1 MLQIDS
7 TLFLQIV
14 NFLLLLWI
22 LNRLL
27 FRPFLKVV
35 EEREERTRGARSQAD
50 DLTVKAGDLKGKHE
64 SGVSEAT
71 SQGGSYKEEQ
81 IRAGH
86 SDSEK
91 IVGEARIKN
100 SDHIGSARRDLQASV
115 DEARKE
121 LVQDSIKLSKEMT
134 EKLLG
139 RSIG

>member
-7 TLFLQIV
+7 TLLLQIV
-14 NFLLLLWI
+14 NFLLLVWI

-27 FRPFLKVV
+27 FRPFLNVV
-35 EEREERTRGARSQAD
+35 EERVERTRGVRTQAEA
-50 DLTVKAGDLKGKHE
+50 LAVKSEDLKEKYE

-81 IRAGH
+81 IRAGQ

-100 SDHIGSARRDLQASV
+100 SDHIGSVRRELQASV

-121 LVQDSIKLSKEMT
+121 LVQDSVKLAKEMT
-134 EKLLG
+134 EKILG

>member
-14 NFLLLLWI
+14 NFLFLVWI

-35 EEREERTRGARSQAD
+35 EERVERTRGARTQAE
-50 DLTVKAGDLKGKHE
+50 DLAVKAEDLKGQYE

-71 SQGGSYKEEQ
+71 SQGGSYKEAQ
-81 IRAGH
+81 IRAGQ

-91 IVGEARIKN
+91 IVGEARMKN
-100 SDHIGSARRDLQASV
+100 SDHIGSVRRELQASV

-121 LVQDSIKLSKEMT
+121 LVQDSINLAKEMT
-134 EKLLG
+134 EKILG
-139 RSIG
+139 RTIR